1 MDSQPAKAATRL
13 YFTAAATTAAATVAF
28 VIDVLHLRPGP
39 LSSKQIWFELLL
51 GVITLYVHVSLR
63 ADYMYYRNMAKHG
76 CAPPKQIRN
85 DPGGI
90 QYLLSTASY
99 AKQNILLQRRSQL
112 LHQMGHTFRHQVFP
126 EWTMTIS
133 TDEPDNIKTVL
144 ATKFDDWVIPH
155 HRIQGFYPVLGYHSI
170 FTVNGAEWQH
180 ARATLRPAF
189 VRNQL
194 ADLERFDL
202 HARKLLAKL
211 PRDPGASAPVDL
223 QDLFSMLM
231 VDTTSDF
238 MFGRSTDLLGT
249 ADADSLTFV
258 KYFDA
263 SMHKIAWRSRLGW
276 LTQLRRDKELD
287 EYVRFM
293 RQYIARFVAKV
304 KEQRAGK
311 ASDSPTTEKDRN
323 ESARY
328 VFLDQLIDTGE
339 PDDVIRDQLLSI
351 FVAGR
356 DTTTSA
362 LTYLFL
368 ELSQR
373 PDMVRRLRG
382 EIASLGNENQDNPSW
397 EQLKGLTY
405 LQMAIKEA
413 LRLNPPVA
421 LNARQAVRDTVLPR
435 GGGADGKEPVF
446 VPKGTNVRYQ
456 PWCMQRRKDLYGEDA
471 EEFRPERWET
481 IRPTYE
487 YVPFNAG
494 PRICI
499 GQQFA
504 LTAIAMTTF
513 RILQAYQKIERR
525 DEKPPV
531 QKLGINLS
539 MLHGCWVSMTPA

>member
-1 MDSQPAKAATRL
+1 MDTPPAKAATRL
-13 YFTAAATTAAATVAF
+13 YFTTAAANGAAAAAF
-28 VIDVLHLRPGP
+28 MIDAIHLRPGQ
-39 LSSKQIWFELLL
+39 LSSTQIGFGLLL
-51 GVITLYVHVSLR
+51 VLVAFYTHVSLR
-63 ADYMYYRNMAKHG
+63 WEYLYYRNMAQHG
-76 CAPPKQIRN
+76 CAPPNTARR
-85 DPGGI
+85 DPMGLR
-90 QYLLSTASY
+90 YFWTTASA
-99 AKQNILLQRRSQL
+99 AKENVLLQSRVDNLAR
-112 LHQMGHTFRHQVFP
+112 MGHTFRHQFFP

-133 TDEPDNIKTVL
+133 TDEPENIKAVL
-144 ATKFDDWVIPH
+144 ASRFDDWDIP
-155 HRIQGFYPVLGYHSI
+155 RYRMQGFLPVLGHHSI

-211 PRDPGASAPVDL
+211 PQNGSSDNKVDL

-238 MFGRSTDLLGT
+238 MFGQSTDLLGA
-249 ADADSLTFV
+249 ADADSRTFV

-263 SMHKIAWRSRLGW
+263 SMHKIAWRARMGW
-276 LTQLRRDKELD
+276 LTQLRPDRELD

-293 RQYIARFVAKV
+293 RRYIARFVAKV
-304 KEQRAGK
+304 QAQRK
-311 ASDSPTTEKDRN
+311 TTSTEKSEAD
-323 ESARY
+323 RY

-356 DTTTSA
+356 DTTTSV
-362 LTYLFL
+362 LTYLFF
-368 ELSQR
+368 ELSRR
-373 PDMVRRLRG
+373 PDTVQKLRE
-382 EIASLGNENQDNPSW
+382 EIAALPAEAQDRPTW
-397 EQLKGLTY
+397 EQLKNMAY

-421 LNARQAVRDTVLPR
+421 LNSREAVRDT
-435 GGGADGKEPVF
+435 
-446 VPKGTNVRYQ
+446 
-456 PWCMQRRKDLYGEDA
+456 RRRDLYGEDA

-513 RILQAYQKIERR
+513 RILQAYQTIERR
-525 DEKPPV
+525 DDRPPV